1 MALPPP
7 PQERLR
13 WLDLI
18 PVLAFTIA
26 GIILVILLAVTLAR
40 LNRSFYQANLGTI
53 GLSAALLVYLG
64 FGAGIVVALRRLR
77 APLAFL
83 GLHWPTRRDLGL
95 TLVLIVPWYI
105 GVAAVTT
112 LSSAVLNR
120 GLAIPSNA
128 RQLFIQHPGG
138 LRILALALLVTAVAA
153 PLCEEAFFR
162 GMLFRLLRARVP
174 LWAAVV
180 LSASAFGL
188 AHASPAI
195 SLALLPVFTY
205 MGVVL
210 TLIYAWTGSLTNTV
224 LLHSFNNAVGTVAVY
239 VLVTRSLS

>member
-1 MALPPP
+1 MEVPAAALPPR

-112 LSSAVLNR
+112 LSSAVLNH

-128 RQLFIQHPGG
+128 RQLFLHHSAG
-138 LRILALALLVTAVAA
+138 LRGLALAQPVS
-153 PLCEEAFFR
+153 P
-162 GMLFRLLRARVP
+162 GDPP
-174 LWAAVV
+174 LWEETFCRGRVV
-180 LSASAFGL
+180 R
-188 AHASPAI
+188 
-195 SLALLPVFTY
+195 LPDEP
-205 MGVVL
+205 
-210 TLIYAWTGSLTNTV
+210 
-224 LLHSFNNAVGTVAVY
+224 
-239 VLVTRSLS
+239 